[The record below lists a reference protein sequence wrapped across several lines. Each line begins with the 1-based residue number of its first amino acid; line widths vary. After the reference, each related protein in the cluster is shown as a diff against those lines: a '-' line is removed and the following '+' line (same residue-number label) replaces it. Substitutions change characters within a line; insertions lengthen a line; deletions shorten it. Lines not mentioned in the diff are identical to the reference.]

1 MKRRNGLKNYYLI
14 FSLILTITFLFI
26 HEHHNCE
33 GDGCL
38 VCLFSLIV
46 LFVTNALLLIKFIPT
61 IVEKITIY
69 IRTIYSR
76 VLASELDEE
85 EEIFDYNPININYC
99 EPTDL
104 IAIGVKIQ

>member
-1 MKRRNGLKNYYLI
+1 MKRRNGFKNYYLI
-14 FSLILTITFLFI
+14 FSLILTIVFLFI
-26 HEHHNCE
+26 HEHHDCE

-46 LFVTNALLLIKFIPT
+46 LFVTNALLLIKFVPT
-61 IVEKITIY
+61 IVEKITLY
-69 IRTIYSR
+69 IHTIYSR
-76 VLASELDEE
+76 VLASETEE
-85 EEIFDYNPININYC
+85 EKEIINYNPININNC